1 MTHRCAVEESRAASH
16 VGESYV
22 ICLNK
27 QNILFGMRGGLQF
40 ETSERE
46 RLILERIFGL
56 GNRTAKGMTRPGEG
70 GTNEPQFGPRIQR
83 PPVRRLLLG
92 GLSPDFQAVP
102 KGLL

>member
-16 VGESYV
+16 VGKSYV

-27 QNILFGMRGGLQF
+27 QNILFGIRGGLQL
-40 ETSERE
+40 ETSESE

-56 GNRTAKGMTRPGEG
+56 GNRTAKGMARPGAR

-92 GLSPDFQAVP
+92 GLPPDFEAVP
-102 KGLL
+102 KDLP

>member
-1 MTHRCAVEESRAASH
+1 MVA
-16 VGESYV
+16 ESYV

-27 QNILFGMRGGLQF
+27 QNILFGIRGGLQL
-40 ETSERE
+40 ETSESK

-56 GNRTAKGMTRPGEG
+56 DNRTAKGTKGMGRPSER